1 MGARGQRPAEDNPS
15 CGDKRVSWCHH
26 RDHSTRTVAEA
37 GTRCSGGKLW
47 QTITTSTNII
57 TKVRLLKAGIFIGIY
72 SVVYCT
78 QFVFLQKRRPL
89 RPSNIRSTAVRPRSV
104 RTRLTTSC
112 GGRRCPSRSSSPPRP
127 TPSSPTRRA
136 APPPPCQTS
145 RPSSCRP
152 PSRQCPARP
161 GPGTRK
167 TGGRKVRLEHLFQS
181 Y

>member
-26 RDHSTRTVAEA
+26 RDHSTCTVAEEA
-37 GTRCSGGKLW
+37 GTRCSGGKQW

-72 SVVYCT
+72 CT
-78 QFVFLQKRRPL
+78 QFMCLQRRRP
-89 RPSNIRSTAVRPRSV
+89 IWSTAARPRSA

-112 GGRRCPSRSSSPPRP
+112 GGRRCPSRGSSPPRP

-145 RPSSCRP
+145 RPSSCHP
-152 PSRQCPARP
+152 PSRPCPARP